1 MSAGGNVGLE
11 RMGLLSWDMFRER
24 VLDVVRAV
32 PEGRVT
38 TYGHVALLAG
48 EPGAARQ
55 VGYILHGVKEHEDI
69 PWQRVINAQG
79 AISTYKVG
87 AGDLQRALL
96 EAEGVVFDPKGR
108 CDLKRFGWT
117 PDGP

>member
-1 MSAGGNVGLE
+1 
-11 RMGLLSWDMFRER
+11 MFRDA
-24 VLDVVRAV
+24 VLNIVRAV
-32 PEGRVT
+32 PKGKVT

-48 EPGAARQ
+48 KPGAARQ
-55 VGYILHGVKEHEDI
+55 VGYILHGVKEHENI

-87 AGDLQRALL
+87 AGELQRALL
-96 EAEGVVFDPKGR
+96 ESEGIVFDPKGR
-108 CDLKRFGWT
+108 CDLSLVGWT

>member
-1 MSAGGNVGLE
+1 
-11 RMGLLSWDMFRER
+11 MFRER
-24 VLDVVRAV
+24 VLNVVRAV

-55 VGYILHGVKEHEDI
+55 VGYILHGVKEHENI

-87 AGDLQRALL
+87 AGDLQKALL
-96 EAEGVVFDPKGR
+96 ESEGIVFDLKGR